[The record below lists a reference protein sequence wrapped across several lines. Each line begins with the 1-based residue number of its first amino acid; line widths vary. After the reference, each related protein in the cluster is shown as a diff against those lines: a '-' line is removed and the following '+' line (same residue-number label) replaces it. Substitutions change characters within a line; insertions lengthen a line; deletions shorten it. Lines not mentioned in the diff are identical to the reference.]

1 MTRITIDVDDDRA
14 QELINYLNSL
24 AYAKVTEDD
33 VPEWHKEEL
42 DEIAKMV
49 EDGQMPTY
57 DLDQSLKRI
66 IDKK

>member
-66 IDKK
+66 FDKK